1 MRKLSAACA
10 LLMLLAACSGQRG
23 QQLEDL
29 PTLAS
34 FDNIQVQATTDSMTQ
49 NAPPPGYREQV
60 SFPEVDANL
69 EMLAGW
75 RYVVTLEFTGVF
87 AGTPRETSAS
97 AQAEIWFNQL
107 GSSRRLVVETSGELI
122 GQTEDQD
129 FEAVR
134 MGPDTFVIRD
144 NTCFSGE
151 NAAAAADLRAGTL
164 IGGVNSA
171 APTGRRATINGEEV
185 WEYAFLPD
193 ELNLPAVRLADDGQI
208 TASGEIWVAP
218 ARNAVVRFYVN
229 VDVTNAFIFD
239 RTLPVTGQLLL
250 RYDLYDIGTASNISV
265 PFGC

>member
-1 MRKLSAACA
+1 MPRLSILLA
-10 LLMLLAACSGQRG
+10 LTVLLAACSGQRG
-23 QQLEDL
+23 QQLADL
-29 PTLAS
+29 PTVAS
-34 FDNIQVQATTDSMTQ
+34 FESIEVQATVDFMTQ
-49 NAPPPGYREQV
+49 NAPPPGYREEI

-69 EMLAGW
+69 ERLAGW
-75 RYVVTLEFTGVF
+75 RSVVTLEFDGVF

-107 GSSRRLVVETSGELI
+107 GSARRLIVETAGELI

-144 NTCFSGE
+144 NTCYTGDS
-151 NAAAAADLRAGTL
+151 ATAAADLQTGAL
-164 IGGVNSA
+164 IGGVTSA
-171 APTGRRATINGEEV
+171 TPTGRRVTLNGAEA

-193 ELNLPAVRLADDGQI
+193 ALNLPAIRLAENGQI
-208 TASGEIWVAP
+208 SASGEIWVAP
-218 ARNAVVRFYVN
+218 EHDAVIRFYVN
-229 VDVTNAFIFD
+229 IELTNAFIFD